1 MAQPPPPQD
10 GVPQERAEVPA
21 RPPVVV
27 KKYANRRLYNTETSS
42 YVTLED
48 LAGMVRAG
56 RDFTVSDAKSGEDI
70 TRSVLT
76 QIIVE
81 EESKGQNLLPI
92 PFLRQLI
99 GLYGDSLQAV
109 VPRYLEA
116 TMGTFARQQEAMRR
130 TAQEAMGS
138 AMGGTMG
145 SALGGGMGGFNAFAP
160 FEELGKQN
168 LAMLERAMSL
178 FSPFPRGAGGAAG
191 PAAGSGA
198 GSATGSGAPAPADE
212 VEAMREEIA
221 GLRRELAALR
231 QGGAG

>member
-1 MAQPPPPQD
+1 MAETAAQD
-10 GVPQERAEVPA
+10 PLPESPA

-48 LAGMVRAG
+48 LAAMVRQG

-99 GLYGDSLQAV
+99 GLYGDSLQSV

-116 TMGTFARQQEAMRR
+116 TMGAFARQQEGMRR
-130 TAQEAMGS
+130 AAQGAIGG
-138 AMGGTMG
+138 AMGGAMTP
-145 SALGGGMGGFNAFAP
+145 AIGGFNAFAP

-168 LAMLERAMSL
+168 LAMLERAMTL
-178 FSPFPRGAGGAAG
+178 FSPFPRGGAASTAQAG
-191 PAAGSGA
+191 P
-198 GSATGSGAPAPADE
+198 PDE
-212 VEAMREEIA
+212 VETMRE
-221 GLRRELAALR
+221 ELAALR
-231 QGGAG
+231 QELATLREAGGKD

>member
-1 MAQPPPPQD
+1 MAETAAQD
-10 GVPQERAEVPA
+10 TLPESPA

-48 LAGMVRAG
+48 LAAMVRQG

-99 GLYGDSLQAV
+99 GLYGDSLQSV

-116 TMGTFARQQEAMRR
+116 TMGAFARQQDGMRR
-130 TAQEAMGS
+130 AAQG
-138 AMGGTMG
+138 AMGGAIGTPI
-145 SALGGGMGGFNAFAP
+145 AGFNAFAP

-168 LAMLERAMSL
+168 LAMLERAMTL
-178 FSPFPRGAGGAAG
+178 FSPFPRGGAASTAQAG
-191 PAAGSGA
+191 P
-198 GSATGSGAPAPADE
+198 PDE
-212 VEAMREEIA
+212 VEAMREE
-221 GLRRELAALR
+221 LAALR
-231 QGGAG
+231 QELATLREAGGKG

>member
-1 MAQPPPPQD
+1 MIEPITPKDTA
-10 GVPQERAEVPA
+10 AETPA

-48 LAGMVRAG
+48 LAAMVRQG

-81 EESKGQNLLPI
+81 EESKGTNLLPV

-99 GLYGDSLQAV
+99 GLYGDSLQSV

-116 TMGTFARQQEAMRR
+116 TMGTFARQQDDMRR
-130 TAQEAMGS
+130 AAQGAMGS
-138 AMGGTMG
+138 T
-145 SALGGGMGGFNAFAP
+145 MGGFNAFAP
-160 FEELGKQN
+160 FEEMGKQN

-178 FSPFPRGAGGAAG
+178 FSPFPRTGG
-191 PAAGSGA
+191 
-198 GSATGSGAPAPADE
+198 TTAPAPADE
-212 VEAMREEIA
+212 VEAMREE
-221 GLRRELAALR
+221 LAALR
-231 QGGAG
+231 EEVEMLRRKSGAE

>member
-1 MAQPPPPQD
+1 MAQTAAPQD
-10 GVPQERAEVPA
+10 AAAETPP

-48 LAGMVRAG
+48 LAGMVRQK
-56 RDFTVSDAKSGEDI
+56 RDFTVSDAKTGEDI

-81 EESKGQNLLPI
+81 EESKGTNLLPI

-99 GLYGDSLQAV
+99 GLYGDSLQSV

-116 TMGTFARQQEAMRR
+116 TMGTFARQQEGMRR
-130 TAQEAMGS
+130 AAQDAVGS
-138 AMGGTMG
+138 A
-145 SALGGGMGGFNAFAP
+145 MGGFNAFSS
-160 FEELGKQN
+160 FEEMGKQN

-178 FSPFPRGAGGAAG
+178 FTPFPRPVGSAG
-191 PAAGSGA
+191 PAQPG
-198 GSATGSGAPAPADE
+198 DE
-212 VEAMREEIA
+212 MQAMREEIA
-221 GLRRELAALR
+221 RLRQELATLK
-231 QGGAG
+231 GGAG

>member
-1 MAQPPPPQD
+1 MAEPAAPQD
-10 GVPQERAEVPA
+10 TMQDNAA

-48 LAGMVRAG
+48 LAGMVRQG

-81 EESKGQNLLPI
+81 EESKGQNMLPI

-116 TMGTFARQQEAMRR
+116 TMGTFAKQQEDMRR
-130 TAQEAMGS
+130 VAQEAMGS
-138 AMGGTMG
+138 A
-145 SALGGGMGGFNAFAP
+145 MGGFNAFAP
-160 FEELGKQN
+160 FEEMGKQN

-178 FSPFPRGAGGAAG
+178 FSPFPRGGAAPG
-191 PAAGSGA
+191 PNG
-198 GSATGSGAPAPADE
+198 PVDE
-212 VEAMREEIA
+212 VQAMREEIA
-221 GLRRELAALR
+221 ALR
-231 QGGAG
+231 QELAILRKDGGRPG

>member
-1 MAQPPPPQD
+1 MAEPTASQD
-10 GVPQERAEVPA
+10 TIQENAG

-48 LAGMVRAG
+48 LAGMVRQG

-81 EESKGQNLLPI
+81 QESKGQNLLPV

-99 GLYGDSLQAV
+99 GLYGDSLQSV
-109 VPRYLEA
+109 VPRYLEV
-116 TMGTFARQQEAMRR
+116 TMGTFARQQEDMRR
-130 TAQEAMGS
+130 VAQE
-138 AMGGTMG
+138 TMG
-145 SALGGGMGGFNAFAP
+145 SAMGGFNAFAP
-160 FEELGKQN
+160 FEEMGKQN

-178 FSPFPRGAGGAAG
+178 FSPFPRGAGG
-191 PAAGSGA
+191 GA
-198 GSATGSGAPAPADE
+198 PSQPAPADE
-212 VEAMREEIA
+212 VETMREEIA
-221 GLRRELAALR
+221 ALR
-231 QGGAG
+231 QELATLRQGRGTGT

>member
-1 MAQPPPPQD
+1 MAERAAPQD
-10 GVPQERAEVPA
+10 PTPDNTA

-48 LAGMVRAG
+48 LAGMVRQG

-99 GLYGDSLQAV
+99 GLYGDSLQSV

-116 TMGTFARQQEAMRR
+116 TMGAFARQQEGMRR
-130 TAQEAMGS
+130 ATQEAMGG
-138 AMGGTMG
+138 A
-145 SALGGGMGGFNAFAP
+145 MGGFNAFAP

-168 LAMLERAMSL
+168 LAMLERAMTL
-178 FSPFPRGAGGAAG
+178 FSPFPRGG
-191 PAAGSGA
+191 
-198 GSATGSGAPAPADE
+198 TAPASAEPANE
-212 VEAMREEIA
+212 VESMREEIA
-221 GLRRELAALR
+221 ALR
-231 QGGAG
+231 QELATLRQGRGNEAG

>member
-1 MAQPPPPQD
+1 MMIEPITPQD
-10 GVPQERAEVPA
+10 PA
-21 RPPVVV
+21 SETPSRPSVVV

-48 LAGMVRAG
+48 LAVMVRQG

-99 GLYGDSLQAV
+99 GLYGDSLQSV

-116 TMGTFARQQEAMRR
+116 TMGTFARQQDGMRR
-130 TAQEAMGS
+130 AAQEAMGS
-138 AMGGTMG
+138 ASGV
-145 SALGGGMGGFNAFAP
+145 FNAFAP
-160 FEELGKQN
+160 FEEMGKQN
-168 LAMLERAMSL
+168 LAMLERAMTL
-178 FSPFPRGAGGAAG
+178 FSPFPQRAGGGAA
-191 PAAGSGA
+191 PSQ
-198 GSATGSGAPAPADE
+198 PLDE
-212 VEAMREEIA
+212 VEAMRQELGELREEVA
-221 GLRRELAALR
+221 MLRRNAKAE
-231 QGGAG
+231 QP